1 MRVPFYCGIVS
12 AASVKILDWIPGTS
26 TNTILLICV
35 IPVGLFL
42 PFGPL
47 LLIPAIQLRSLKV
60 AVKALLLSLVLLVGD
75 IILSSFFSIDNRIL
89 SGLPLI
95 VPGGLNQMNPGG
107 PIEYLFPNLA
117 IFIAIT
123 TLALARTYKNTR
135 ILGCPYWARILIGV
149 PVLMVILNMEID
161 LTTVTWSDVATNS
174 AQHLLKTWPV
184 ASTSWLCALGVFWA
198 FIFGVCPDKVEPAIE
213 ESPSVRIQ
221 ADTPLPL

>member
-95 VPGGLNQMNPGG
+95 VPGGLNQMNRGADRIFVPESGDLHSDHNPGSCANLQEHANFRVPLLG
-107 PIEYLFPNLA
+107 EDTDRCACSDGYLEHGNRSDHGYLV
-117 IFIAIT
+117 
-123 TLALARTYKNTR
+123 RCGYKF
-135 ILGCPYWARILIGV
+135 
-149 PVLMVILNMEID
+149 
-161 LTTVTWSDVATNS
+161 SS
-174 AQHLLKTWPV
+174 A
-184 ASTSWLCALGVFWA
+184 SS
-198 FIFGVCPDKVEPAIE
+198 
-213 ESPSVRIQ
+213 
-221 ADTPLPL
+221 